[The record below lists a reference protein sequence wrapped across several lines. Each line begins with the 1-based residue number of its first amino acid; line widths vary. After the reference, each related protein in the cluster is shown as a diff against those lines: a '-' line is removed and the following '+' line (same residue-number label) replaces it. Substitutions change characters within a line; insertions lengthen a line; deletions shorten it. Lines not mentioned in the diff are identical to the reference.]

1 MSVLAQA
8 FEKTKTSERRN
19 VKTAAEVKNA
29 ALPDEASFLGHIFS
43 SPFFR
48 GSYKEEKPEIDIKL
62 KGSKNERK
70 RLTALINTIVQNS
83 PTGKRLLQDAAG
95 NGYSLD
101 FLVQSNSFGS
111 CDRER
116 KRVHLNPTFDDNKL
130 IATLAHE
137 TRHAQQHQRG
147 VPVLVDFFAEWCSP
161 CRQLT
166 PVLEEVS
173 NELNGKLKVVKMNI
187 DDSPETPTNFG
198 VRGIPTLIMFK
209 NGAAVATHTGAMT
222 KSKLTAWL
230 NEQLG

>member
-1 MSVLAQA
+1 MKVI
-8 FEKTKTSERRN
+8 KDSEFAN
-19 VKTAAEVKNA
+19 
-29 ALPDEASFLGHIFS
+29 
-43 SPFFR
+43 
-48 GSYKEEKPEIDIKL
+48 EI
-62 KGSKNERK
+62 
-70 RLTALINTIVQNS
+70 QNS
-83 PTGKRLLQDAAG
+83 D
-95 NGYSLD
+95 
-101 FLVQSNSFGS
+101 
-111 CDRER
+111 
-116 KRVHLNPTFDDNKL
+116 
-130 IATLAHE
+130 
-137 TRHAQQHQRG
+137 

-209 NGAAVATHTGAMT
+209 NGEAVATHTGAMT

>member
-1 MSVLAQA
+1 MKVINDGE
-8 FEKTKTSERRN
+8 F
-19 VKTAAEVKNA
+19 AAEIKNS
-29 ALPDEASFLGHIFS
+29 D
-43 SPFFR
+43 
-48 GSYKEEKPEIDIKL
+48 
-62 KGSKNERK
+62 
-70 RLTALINTIVQNS
+70 
-83 PTGKRLLQDAAG
+83 
-95 NGYSLD
+95 
-101 FLVQSNSFGS
+101 
-111 CDRER
+111 
-116 KRVHLNPTFDDNKL
+116 
-130 IATLAHE
+130 
-137 TRHAQQHQRG
+137 

-209 NGAAVATHTGAMT
+209 NGEAVATHTGAMT